1 MTPLHHLQRNIAMTK
16 TDRQPQSHAQFGHP
30 RSQTSRKVDNKQGFE
45 EVALICI
52 PTTHNFLTQGDSNLT
67 HTFNNASINCTS
79 HKILEWGLPTR
90 WSSKKWGRIHVDK
103 FRYLDLGFG
112 GEHAGVSGRAT
123 IDHMQGIQFEK
134 KVHPQPKNNKNPEI
148 DPTHMLSVALNSSG
162 SRSWTFATRLLCS
175 AL

>member
-1 MTPLHHLQRNIAMTK
+1 MQASTAPHTKYWNGGCQPAGPPKNGVEYMLHK
-16 TDRQPQSHAQFGHP
+16 DR
-30 RSQTSRKVDNKQGFE
+30 
-45 EVALICI
+45 
-52 PTTHNFLTQGDSNLT
+52 
-67 HTFNNASINCTS
+67 
-79 HKILEWGLPTR
+79 
-90 WSSKKWGRIHVDK
+90 

-112 GEHAGVSGRAT
+112 GEQAGVSVRAT

-134 KVHPQPKNNKNPEI
+134 RVHPQPKNNKNPEI